1 MKELK
6 SARAMLPLLR
16 RYYWGLPAI
25 IVLGTLSALSEG
37 LGISLIIPFF
47 QALGGNGQSA
57 SVNSYVR
64 FLDKVI
70 GWVPHEDRLTLI
82 PVAVFAAIVAKNCLL
97 YVNSVLC
104 SWLNSQVGHRLRS
117 GIFNQLLTVS
127 YGFVERS
134 ESGKLLNTLT
144 TETWRAGDAL
154 SAFVDLL
161 VACCTILIFITL
173 LLLISWPL
181 TLMAA
186 AAILLISATIQ
197 FAIRRMASRE
207 RQAMEA
213 NVALTARMLD
223 GLAGMRVIRAFG
235 REDYEKKRFGGAS
248 EKVRTAFLRL
258 DLLARGVQPLS
269 EVCYA
274 GLFLAILALTVRQ
287 RAALPMLF
295 AFVFFLYRL
304 QPHLKHLAASRAS
317 LVGLTSSVEDVIS
330 LLDRADK
337 PYMPAGRLPF
347 RGLRGDLTF
356 DRVSFAYRPMDE
368 PVLCN
373 VSIRIPRGKTTAIV
387 GRSGAGKTTL
397 VNLIFRL
404 YDVNAGEIRVD
415 GNPLPEL
422 DVASWRAH
430 LALAAHDSHV
440 FSGTVRENIAYGR
453 LGASPAEIAT
463 AAEQANAH
471 EFIRNL
477 PQGYD
482 TKVGDGG
489 MQLSAGQRQRIV
501 LARAFLRNAD
511 LLILDEATN
520 ALDSI
525 SERRIQTALQG
536 HPEGRTVILV
546 AHRLSTIDYADHI
559 VVLEHGRVVEQGT
572 FEELLGIDGE
582 FARLARLQRRR
593 RAKKLG

>member
-1 MKELK
+1 
-6 SARAMLPLLR
+6 MLPLLR
-16 RYYWGLPAI
+16 RYRWGLPAI

-47 QALGGNGQSA
+47 QALGGSGQSA
-57 SVNSYVR
+57 SANSYVR
-64 FLDKVI
+64 FLDSVI
-70 GWVPHEDRLTLI
+70 GWVPRENRLTLI

-117 GIFNQLLTVS
+117 GIFNQLLGVS

-154 SAFVDLL
+154 GAFVDLL
-161 VACCTILIFITL
+161 VACSTILIFIAL

-186 AAILLISATIQ
+186 AAILVISATIQ
-197 FAIRRMASRE
+197 FAIRGMASRE
-207 RQAMEA
+207 RQAMGA

-223 GLAGMRVIRAFG
+223 GLAGMRVIRALG
-235 REDYEKKRFGGAS
+235 REAYEEERFGDAS
-248 EKVRTAFLRL
+248 EKVRTAFFRL
-258 DLLARGVQPLS
+258 DVLARGVQPLS

-274 GLFLAILALTVRQ
+274 GLFLAILGFTVHQ
-287 RAALPMLF
+287 RAALPTLF

-337 PYMPAGRLPF
+337 PYMRAGSLPF
-347 RGLRGDLTF
+347 HGLRSDLTF
-356 DRVSFAYRPMDE
+356 DCVSFAYGPMDE
-368 PVLCN
+368 PVLCD

-453 LGASPAEIAT
+453 LEASPAEIAT
-463 AAEQANAH
+463 AAERANAH

-525 SERRIQTALQG
+525 SERRIQTALRANR
-536 HPEGRTVILV
+536 EGRTVILV

-559 VVLEHGRVVEQGT
+559 VVLERGRVVEQGT
-572 FEELLGIDGE
+572 FEELLGTDGV

-593 RAKKLG
+593 RAEKLG